1 MIIMLQ
7 LVSHL
12 AFRPT
17 PFHNKKNILPNLGG
31 GFNPIWKNMSQIGS
45 FPQKQGFKKN
55 NI

>member
-17 PFHNKKNILPNLGG
+17 PFHNKKKNILPNLGG

-45 FPQKQGFKKN
+45 FPQKTG
-55 NI
+55 I